1 MYYMIYD
8 DISKHQHQICSLQ
21 KQIRVNTGAVLHIPL
36 TLSKISE
43 YWPPQKKGTIKML
56 YGALDSTGIVPREGA
71 LNLWVNTPW
80 QITLS
85 KDIYKMIHN
94 ISKIGAMK

>member
-1 MYYMIYD
+1 
-8 DISKHQHQICSLQ
+8 
-21 KQIRVNTGAVLHIPL
+21 
-36 TLSKISE
+36 
-43 YWPPQKKGTIKML
+43 ML
-56 YGALDSTGIVPREGA
+56 YGALDSTGIVPGEGV